1 MIYKNQSMINTMNSQ
16 KSSMYALLKN
26 LRINKMKIKFNPQ
39 WVKLKDLNKKYKT
52 FKHNNLNNKNKNQ

>member
-1 MIYKNQSMINTMNSQ
+1 MKNLMIYKNQSMINTMNSQ

-39 WVKLKDLNKKYKT
+39 
-52 FKHNNLNNKNKNQ
+52 